1 MEITRKTFVAC
12 SAAALAAMP
21 AAASL
26 ATEPQ
31 KDAEADAA
39 TDISANEPDGYTFY
53 ETESGLS
60 VTVADDE
67 DPALPTVVVLATGGT
82 IAGTG
87 EAGKTTGYAAGQL
100 DVGTLV
106 NSAAGILEIANVRG
120 AQVCN
125 VGSDDITD
133 AYWIQIANTINEL
146 ADDDA
151 IAGFVVT
158 HGTDTLEETAY
169 FLNLTAKTQK
179 PVVLTGAM
187 RPSTA
192 TSADGP
198 MNLYQ
203 SIALAANPEAVG
215 RGAMVVF
222 SDGIYG
228 GRDVQ
233 KINTFKT
240 DAFNGRDMGCLG
252 YMQDA
257 NAYFFNA
264 TTKAHTVDTEFDV
277 AGLEN
282 LPPVAVAYFTIDAD
296 PGVLDYFAENGAEGI
311 VIAGA
316 GAGSYSG
323 LWGQKLAAL
332 VEGGCPVVDCSRI
345 NAGLVSGEDGGMIE
359 GYNLPPQKAV
369 VLLRL
374 GLTVTSDV
382 DELQEMFKTY

>member
-1 MEITRKTFVAC
+1 MNITTRRTFVA
-12 SAAALAAMP
+12 SMATAAVAAPSALALADE
-21 AAASL
+21 AAAS
-26 ATEPQ
+26 
-31 KDAEADAA
+31 AEDV
-39 TDISANEPDGYTFY
+39 EGYTFY
-53 ETESGLS
+53 ETDSGLQ
-60 VTVADDE
+60 VTVTDDE
-67 DPALPTVVVLATGGT
+67 NPSLPTVVVLATGGT

-87 EAGKTTGYAAGQL
+87 AAGKTTGYAAGQL

-106 NSAAGILEIANVRG
+106 ESAAGILEIANVRG

-146 ADDDA
+146 AADDE

-169 FLNLTAKTQK
+169 FLNLAVKTQK

-203 SIALAANPEAVG
+203 AIALAANPEAAG
-215 RGAMVVF
+215 RGSLVVF

-240 DAFNGRDMGCLG
+240 DAFNGRDLGCLG
-252 YMQDA
+252 YMQDN

-264 TTKAHTVDTEFDV
+264 TTKVHTVDSEFDV
-277 AGLEN
+277 AGLEG
-282 LPPVAVAYFTIDAD
+282 LPRVGVAYFTIDAD
-296 PGVLDYFAENGAEGI
+296 PGVIDYFVESGAEGL

-316 GAGSYSG
+316 GAGSYSH
-323 LWGQKLAAL
+323 LWGEKLGPL
-332 VEGGCPVVDCSRI
+332 VEGGFPVVDCSRI

-374 GLTVTSDV
+374 ALTVTSDL
-382 DELQEMFKTY
+382 DEIQEMFKRY

>member
-1 MEITRKTFVAC
+1 METTTRRTFITGMAAV
-12 SAAALAAMP
+12 AAAAAPIALAQASETTAEEG
-21 AAASL
+21 AAV
-26 ATEPQ
+26 E
-31 KDAEADAA
+31 
-39 TDISANEPDGYTFY
+39 GYSFY
-53 ETESGLS
+53 ETASGLE
-60 VTVADDE
+60 VTVSDDE
-67 DPALPTVVVLATGGT
+67 NPELPTVVVLATGGT

-87 EAGKTTGYAAGQL
+87 AAGKTTGYSAGQL

-106 NSAAGILEIANVRG
+106 DSAAGILEVANVRG

-125 VGSDDITD
+125 VASDNITD
-133 AYWIQIANTINEL
+133 AHWIQIASTINEL
-146 ADDDA
+146 AADDD

-169 FLNLTAKTQK
+169 FLNLTVKTAK

-203 SIALAANPEAVG
+203 SIALAANPDAAG

-233 KINTFKT
+233 KVNTFKT

-252 YMQDA
+252 YMQDD
-257 NAYFFNA
+257 NAYFYNA
-264 TTKAHTVDTEFDV
+264 TVKVHTVDSEFDV
-277 AGLEN
+277 EGLEG
-282 LPPVAVAYFTIDAD
+282 LPSVSVAYFTVDAD
-296 PGVLDYFAENGAEGI
+296 PGVFDYFIQSGAEGI

-316 GAGSYSG
+316 GAGSYSS
-323 LWGQKLAAL
+323 LWDEAIAPL
-332 VEGGCPVVDCSRI
+332 VESGVPVVDCSRI

-374 GLTVTSDV
+374 ALTVTTDL
-382 DELQEMFKTY
+382 DEIQAMFKRY

>member
-1 MEITRKTFVAC
+1 METTRRAFVAG
-12 SAAALAAMP
+12 AAGAAVAAVAVPAGLALAEET
-21 AAASL
+21 AAEEVSGV
-26 ATEPQ
+26 E
-31 KDAEADAA
+31 
-39 TDISANEPDGYTFY
+39 GYSFY
-53 ETESGLS
+53 ETASGLQ

-67 DPALPTVVVLATGGT
+67 DPSLPTVVVLATGGT

-87 EAGKTTGYAAGQL
+87 AAGKTTGYSAGQL

-106 NSAAGILEIANVRG
+106 ESAAGITDIANVRG
-120 AQVCN
+120 VQVCN

-146 ADDDA
+146 ASDDA
-151 IAGFVVT
+151 ISGFAVT

-169 FLNLTAKTQK
+169 FLNLAVKTSK
-179 PVVLTGAM
+179 PVVITGAM

-203 SIALAANPEAVG
+203 TIALAANPEAAG
-215 RGAMVVF
+215 RGSMVVF

-233 KINTFKT
+233 KVNTFKT
-240 DAFNGRDMGCLG
+240 DAFNMRDMGCLG
-252 YMQDA
+252 YMQDDK
-257 NAYFFNA
+257 AYFYNA
-264 TTKAHTVDTEFDV
+264 TTKLHTVDTVFDV
-277 AGLEN
+277 SGLES
-282 LPPVAVAYFTIDAD
+282 LPAVGVAYFCIDAD
-296 PGVLDYFAENGAEGI
+296 PGVLDYYAQNAAGI

-316 GAGSYSG
+316 GAGSYSH
-323 LWGQKLAAL
+323 LWGEKIGEL
-332 VEGGCPVVDCSRI
+332 VEAGYPVVDCSRI
-345 NAGLVSGEDGGMIE
+345 NNGLVSGEDGGMIE

-374 GLTVTSDV
+374 ALTLTDDL
-382 DELQEMFKTY
+382 DEIQEMFKTY

>member
-1 MEITRKTFVAC
+1 METTRRTFVAGT
-12 SAAALAAMP
+12 AAAGIALAAAGTAFAEEAKTEK
-21 AAASL
+21 AAAE
-26 ATEPQ
+26 TEG
-31 KDAEADAA
+31 
-39 TDISANEPDGYTFY
+39 DGYSIV
-53 ETESGLS
+53 ETESGLQ
-60 VTVADDE
+60 VTIADDE
-67 DPALPTVVVLATGGT
+67 NPDLPTVVVLATGGT

-87 EAGKTTGYAAGQL
+87 EAGKTTGYSAGQL

-106 NSAAGILEIANVRG
+106 ASAAGITDIANVRG
-120 AQVCN
+120 VQVCN

-133 AYWIQIANTINEL
+133 AYWIQMAQTINEL
-146 ADDDA
+146 AADDA
-151 IAGFVVT
+151 ISGFAVT

-169 FLNLTAKTQK
+169 FLNLAVKTDK
-179 PVVLTGAM
+179 PVVITGAM

-203 SIALAANPEAVG
+203 TIALAANPDAVG

-233 KINTFKT
+233 KVNTFKT
-240 DAFNGRDMGCLG
+240 DAFSMRDMGCLG
-252 YMQDA
+252 YMQDN
-257 NAYFFNA
+257 NAYFYNA
-264 TTKAHTVDTEFDV
+264 TTKKHTVDTEFSVD
-277 AGLEN
+277 GLDA
-282 LPPVAVAYFTIDAD
+282 LPAVGVAYFTIDAD
-296 PGVLDYFAENGAEGI
+296 PGVLDYYAENAEGI

-323 LWGQKLAAL
+323 LWGEKIEEL
-332 VEGGCPVVDCSRI
+332 VGQGIPVIDCSRI
-345 NAGLVSGEDGGMIE
+345 NNGLVSGEDGGMIE

-374 GLTVTSDV
+374 ALTVTNDL
-382 DELQEMFKTY
+382 DEIQEMFKTY